1 VVGALAGLVVA
12 AMSLGVTLLHALLF
26 GVPAGQRLSSLS
38 ALDPYVALAVP
49 TIGGLIFGTAVYALA
64 RWRPLREVD
73 PIEANA
79 LHGGRMSLY
88 GSLSV
93 ALQTVW
99 SSGVGASVGL
109 EAGYTQLA
117 SGIASRIGQAFRL
130 RRRDLRLVVGCGAA
144 GAIAGAFGAP
154 LAGAFYAFE
163 LIIGSYSVASL
174 APVGI
179 AALVGY
185 VVANMFD
192 PTSLGIGA
200 LYVSH
205 VDTRDL
211 AIASVVGLVAA
222 AAGVVLMIGVAQCE
236 GLLTWARIP
245 SYLRPGLGGLI
256 VGGLALLSP
265 QVLSSGHGAIHMAAL
280 VDSPLRNVL
289 LLFLLKAAASM
300 VSLGAGFR
308 GGMFFASLLLG
319 ALGGRLF
326 AEALSTVWPALALDP
341 HVYAIIGMGA
351 FSVSVI
357 GGPLTMTFIALETT
371 GDLWLATAVLVAVIV
386 SAQVTREAFGYSFA
400 TWRFHLR
407 GESIRSANDVG
418 WLRDLTVRRMMRP
431 DVRTVPANT
440 TLSRF
445 RTAFPL
451 GSSTHVVAVDENKN
465 YAGIANVAEAH
476 ASELDE
482 MKAIREILHFTD
494 APLLPTMTIK
504 EAVVAFDKA
513 EAEALAVIQSRENR
527 HVVGLLSE
535 AHALRRYSEE
545 LELRRRELIGE

>member
-211 AIASVVGLVAA
+211 AIASVVGLAACRTQVLVFVRADNIVTDGDGRGFMMVVREVRCYLSEHSLAQWNGARGGRPLQAA
-222 AAGVVLMIGVAQCE
+222 ARAYIRFMF
-236 GLLTWARIP
+236 
-245 SYLRPGLGGLI
+245 
-256 VGGLALLSP
+256 
-265 QVLSSGHGAIHMAAL
+265 HAI
-280 VDSPLRNVL
+280 
-289 LLFLLKAAASM
+289 
-300 VSLGAGFR
+300 
-308 GGMFFASLLLG
+308 
-319 ALGGRLF
+319 
-326 AEALSTVWPALALDP
+326 
-341 HVYAIIGMGA
+341 
-351 FSVSVI
+351 
-357 GGPLTMTFIALETT
+357 
-371 GDLWLATAVLVAVIV
+371 
-386 SAQVTREAFGYSFA
+386 VTRLHSPW
-400 TWRFHLR
+400 TW
-407 GESIRSANDVG
+407 S
-418 WLRDLTVRRMMRP
+418 RP
-431 DVRTVPANT
+431 
-440 TLSRF
+440 
-445 RTAFPL
+445 
-451 GSSTHVVAVDENKN
+451 
-465 YAGIANVAEAH
+465 
-476 ASELDE
+476 
-482 MKAIREILHFTD
+482 
-494 APLLPTMTIK
+494 
-504 EAVVAFDKA
+504 
-513 EAEALAVIQSRENR
+513 
-527 HVVGLLSE
+527 
-535 AHALRRYSEE
+535 
-545 LELRRRELIGE
+545 RRRN

>member
-1 VVGALAGLVVA
+1 
-12 AMSLGVTLLHALLF
+12 
-26 GVPAGQRLSSLS
+26 
-38 ALDPYVALAVP
+38 
-49 TIGGLIFGTAVYALA
+49 
-64 RWRPLREVD
+64 
-73 PIEANA
+73 
-79 LHGGRMSLY
+79 
-88 GSLSV
+88 
-93 ALQTVW
+93 
-99 SSGVGASVGL
+99 
-109 EAGYTQLA
+109 
-117 SGIASRIGQAFRL
+117 
-130 RRRDLRLVVGCGAA
+130 
-144 GAIAGAFGAP
+144 
-154 LAGAFYAFE
+154 
-163 LIIGSYSVASL
+163 
-174 APVGI
+174 
-179 AALVGY
+179 
-185 VVANMFD
+185 
-192 PTSLGIGA
+192 
-200 LYVSH
+200 
-205 VDTRDL
+205 
-211 AIASVVGLVAA
+211 
-222 AAGVVLMIGVAQCE
+222 MIGVAQCE